1 MQLCLLYC
9 IDVLGLNFTIKDNEI
24 FQCDSVLTQD
34 YNYYLSVLK
43 ENSRVYVIKLNYDIL
58 IG

>member
-9 IDVLGLNFTIKDNEI
+9 IDMLGLNFTIKDNEI

-43 ENSRVYVIKLNYDIL
+43 ENSRVYVIKLKV
-58 IG
+58 